1 MEFSYNALDELLNF
15 QSFWIR
21 ATSIM
26 CILTECFSSL
36 SFNKA

>member
-26 CILTECFSSL
+26 CVYTYQMF
-36 SFNKA
+36 